1 MNKWY
6 VIKVIPGKERQVTE
20 YFNNKIVSGEIKS
33 AIRFLSPT
41 EKEMVMISGKKVY
54 REKVIYNGYVYIE
67 TKNGLTDDEMKLI
80 AAAPSIMG
88 MFGEKKPQ
96 RLSQSDVSRII
107 KDDTLEERR
116 KSKTLQYEQ
125 GEKVKIDV
133 GPFSGLNATIESI
146 KGDKV
151 VLVVKMFGDNTV
163 VETEIGH
170 ISKP

>member
-20 YFNNKIVSGEIKS
+20 YFNNKITSGDIKT
-33 AIRFLSPT
+33 AKRFICPT
-41 EKEMVMISGKKVY
+41 EKEMVLISGKKVY

-67 TKNGLTDDEMKLI
+67 TENGLSDDEMKLI
-80 AAAPSIMG
+80 AAAPSVMG

-96 RLSQSDVSRII
+96 RLSQSDVDRII
-107 KDDTLEERR
+107 KDDSLEERR
-116 KSKTLQYEQ
+116 KLKTLQYEQ
-125 GEKVKIDV
+125 GENVKIDV
-133 GPFSGLNATIESI
+133 GPFSGLSATIESV

-151 VLVVKMFGDNTV
+151 TLVVKIFGDNTI